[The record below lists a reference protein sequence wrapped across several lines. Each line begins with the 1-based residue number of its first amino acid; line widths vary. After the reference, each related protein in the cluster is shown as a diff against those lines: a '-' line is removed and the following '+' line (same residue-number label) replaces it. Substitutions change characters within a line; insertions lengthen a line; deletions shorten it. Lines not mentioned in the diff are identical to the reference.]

1 MLVYAVYAD
10 KKTFHVTL
18 LASGKAEGAKVPDPS
33 APLEIPA
40 KLTMTATKGIT
51 PFLLS
56 VVLSG
61 KFVYILDS
69 LVQRAHLTGKN
80 IETQGKYDDDRH
92 EINKIP
98 FT

>member
-1 MLVYAVYAD
+1 MQ

-51 PFLLS
+51 PFLLL
-56 VVLSG
+56 VVLFA
-61 KFVYILDS
+61 KFIYILDS